1 MTSCVKDP
9 DYVKKLEEAYNKCV
23 TNHCDL
29 TFDEKL
35 KPAMANGLTR
45 LPWIGKSYRE
55 AKTKVLVVAES
66 HYANSEDNLKLFD
79 REFSTR
85 YIVWESRIAGA
96 PKDRYHVLQYD
107 NLERVFTGMRIGDKS
122 EDFWEHIAFYNFVQR
137 TIYSSKGRPNGNDF
151 IDGWKHF
158 IDVVKV
164 LKPDVCLFS
173 GVTASKS
180 FDGQM
185 QKLGVSYTPIKWQ
198 AAIASRAYPRV
209 GAVNL
214 ENYHLPLVFIKHCSK
229 YFSWSKWH
237 AYLQQTLPDATTY
250 LHEVVTAK

>member
-1 MTSCVKDP
+1 MDREELQKI
-9 DYVKKLEEAYNKCV
+9 KK
-23 TNHCDL
+23 
-29 TFDEKL
+29 
-35 KPAMANGLTR
+35 
-45 LPWIGKSYRE
+45 
-55 AKTKVLVVAES
+55 KVLVVAES
-66 HYANSEDNLKLFD
+66 DYASSKDELEDFYKWKY
-79 REFSTR
+79 STQ
-85 YIVWESRIAGA
+85 YLVWESRITDV
-96 PKDRYHVLQYD
+96 PPYPILQYD
-107 NLERVFTGMRIGDKS
+107 NLERVFTGISDIGTNGR
-122 EDFWEHIAFYNFVQR
+122 ENFWKHIAFYNFIQR
-137 TIYSSKGRPNGNDF
+137 TMCTGKERPNGNDF

-214 ENYHLPLVFIKHCSK
+214 ENDHLPLVFIKHCSR
-229 YFSWSKWH
+229 YFPWKTWH